1 MRSLTLK
8 QKIKSRVSGV
18 MSSKYSK
25 LIGAAAFIT
34 AFAFITSSCS
44 TIHSKPEQT
53 NMQTTQ
59 SVFDIAVNTIDGKP
73 TTLAEFKGKKIL
85 IVNVASECGYTPQY
99 TDLQKLY
106 DKYKDKL
113 VIAGF
118 PANNFG
124 GQEPGTNEQ
133 IASFC
138 SKNFGVTFPMFEKI
152 SVKGSDKHALYQWLT
167 DKSKNG
173 WNDQEPTWNFCKYL
187 IDEKG
192 QLLKYFPA
200 RVNPMD
206 NEITSAL

>member
-1 MRSLTLK
+1 MQRKQNMRLCVTCFMLSK
-8 QKIKSRVSGV
+8 HSRF
-18 MSSKYSK
+18 
-25 LIGAAAFIT
+25 IAAVVLIT
-34 AFAFITSSCS
+34 AFGLVTTSCS
-44 TIHSKPEQT
+44 TIQSKPEQI

-59 SVFDIAVNTIDGKP
+59 SIFDIPINTIDGKP

-99 TDLQKLY
+99 SDLQKLY
-106 DKYKDKL
+106 EKYKDKL
-113 VIAGF
+113 VVAGF

-124 GQEPGTNEQ
+124 GQEPGSNEQ

-187 IDEKG
+187 IDENG
-192 QLLKYFPA
+192 QLIKYFPA
-200 RVNPMD
+200 RVSPMD
-206 NEITSAL
+206 SEITSAL